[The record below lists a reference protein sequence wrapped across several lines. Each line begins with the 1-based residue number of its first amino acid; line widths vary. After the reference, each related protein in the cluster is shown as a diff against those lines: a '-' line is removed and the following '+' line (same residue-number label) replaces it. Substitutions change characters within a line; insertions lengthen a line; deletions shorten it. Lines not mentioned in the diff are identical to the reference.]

1 VDFEFRLSR
10 VSEKLKSV
18 FEKLR
23 VLVNSKEEPAMETE
37 VSREAEEY
45 LEAIYRL
52 QRRRGVAKT
61 TELAS
66 ELNVVPGSVT
76 NTIQNL
82 KKYGLVKHEPY
93 KGVKLTARGERIA
106 LKILRR
112 HRLAERLLTDI
123 LDAEWNSVHE
133 DACRLEHALT
143 KEVTTLLE
151 KKLGYPKSCPHGN
164 PIPSANG
171 KVEEEEC
178 HPLTEASI
186 DKACIVARI
195 IDEKREKLLI
205 LASRGIKP
213 GATVRVVERKSFG
226 IILYVS
232 EKKCT
237 LNNDVASI
245 VLVKSMENE
254 EHARRK

>member
-1 VDFEFRLSR
+1 
-10 VSEKLKSV
+10 
-18 FEKLR
+18 
-23 VLVNSKEEPAMETE
+23 MEAE
-37 VSREAEEY
+37 VSHEAEEY

-82 KKYGLVKHEPY
+82 KKHGFVKHEPY
-93 KGVKLTARGERIA
+93 RGVKLTAKGKKIA
-106 LKILRR
+106 LRILRR

-123 LDAEWNSVHE
+123 LDAEWNSVHD
-133 DACRLEHALT
+133 DACKLEHALT
-143 KEVTTLLE
+143 KEVITLLE

-178 HPLTEASI
+178 YPLTEASI
-186 DKACIVARI
+186 NKSCMVTRI

-205 LASRGIKP
+205 LASKGIKP
-213 GATVRVVERKSFG
+213 ATIVRVVERKPFS
-226 IILYVS
+226 IILYVA
-232 EKKCT
+232 KKKRT

-254 EHARRK
+254 EHATRK